1 MAHPQPLIRFP
12 SPHSW
17 LCRAGPRRSR
27 PVAAAKIDPAT
38 RNIASLIV
46 GMLVL
51 TFGFG
56 FMSEGTHEKL
66 AKSSTDAA
74 LRPYLAS
81 ACAAQFRD
89 LSGYEVRKAALIAKK
104 GDSYGMRQAIPE
116 KLVSLPG
123 QRWAGDKLVAECA
136 ELILNP
142 PQKSV
147 ELSSG
152 PTR

>member
-1 MAHPQPLIRFP
+1 LEVF
-12 SPHSW
+12 SPEQRGILAKKVSW
-17 LCRAGPRRSR
+17 VER
-27 PVAAAKIDPAT
+27 VAWKS
-38 RNIASLIV
+38 NIASFIV

-66 AKSSTDAA
+66 AKASTDAA

-89 LSGYEVRKAALIAKK
+89 LSDYEVRKAALIAKK

-123 QRWAGDKLVAECA
+123 QRWADDKLVAECA
-136 ELILNP
+136 EVILNP
-142 PQKSV
+142 PQKSA
-147 ELSSG
+147 ELK
-152 PTR
+152 TN